1 MTPPE
6 EHPTTGFI
14 RILGNVDALFLA
26 FGAMIGFGWVV
37 LTGGWISDAGSLG
50 AVLAFVAGG
59 VIMCFVGLVYAE
71 LVAAMPKAGGEHHY
85 LLRALGPR
93 LSVVG
98 SWAIIGGY
106 ITVVLFEAVAVP
118 NTALYLFPDLNRIR
132 LWTVAGFDVHLTWA
146 LVGVVAAVVLTWIN
160 IRGIRMASLVQTYV
174 VVFLLLVA
182 ALMVVGALVG
192 GEGAFAA
199 PLVTGGPSGF
209 LAVLVVV
216 PFLFVGFDVIP
227 QSSEEV
233 DVPPR
238 RIGVLVVTSVVMAT
252 LFYVVVVVTTSV
264 SMPVGDLAG
273 TQLATGDALSAMLGH
288 PIWGKI
294 VIAGGLAG
302 ILTSWNAFLIGASRL
317 MWAMAR
323 SGMLPA
329 WFGRLHPRNRTPVN
343 ALLVIGGLSAVAPF
357 FGSPLLD
364 WAVDSG
370 SPSIV
375 ITYFL
380 VAVAF
385 LVLRRREPG
394 MPRPMRVGGAGRL
407 RGTVIGVA
415 AAVLTLG
422 LLALYLPGMPA
433 FLDWQPWVIF
443 GAWWLVGLVLVLRTP
458 RGVGTGEG
466 AEERLLARLA
476 ARDGP
481 R

>member
-1 MTPPE
+1 MTGTE
-6 EHPTTGFI
+6 ERSSDFL
-14 RILGNVDALFLA
+14 RVLGNVDALFLA

-37 LTGGWISDAGSLG
+37 LSGGWIDEAGSLG
-50 AVLAFVAGG
+50 AVIAFAVGG
-59 VIMCFVGLVYAE
+59 VIMCFVGLVYSE
-71 LVAAMPKAGGEHHY
+71 LVAAMPRAGGEHHY

-93 LSVVG
+93 LSVLG
-98 SWAIIGGY
+98 SWAIVGGY
-106 ITVVLFEAVAVP
+106 VTVILFEAVAVP
-118 NTALYLFPDLNRIR
+118 NTALYLFPDLNHVR
-132 LWTVAGFDVHLTWA
+132 LWTIAGFDVHLTWA
-146 LVGVVAAVVLTWIN
+146 LVGVAAAVVLTWIN

-182 ALMVVGALVG
+182 ALMVVGAFAG
-192 GEGAFAA
+192 GDTAFAA
-199 PLVTGGPSGF
+199 PLVTGGASGF

-233 DVPPR
+233 AVPPR
-238 RIGVLVVTSVVMAT
+238 RIGTLVVLSVVMAT
-252 LFYVVVVVTTSV
+252 LFYMVIVVTTAV
-264 SMPVGDLAG
+264 SMPAADLSAAE
-273 TQLATGDALSAMLGH
+273 LATGDALSAMLGH
-288 PIWGKI
+288 EFWGKI

-302 ILTSWNAFLIGASRL
+302 IITSWNAFLIGASRL

-329 WFGRLHPRNRTPVN
+329 WFGRLHPRYRTPVN
-343 ALLVIGGLSAVAPF
+343 ALLLIGGLSAVAPF
-357 FGSPLLD
+357 FGSPMLD

-385 LVLRRREPG
+385 LVLRRREPD
-394 MPRPMRVGGAGRL
+394 MPRPMRVGGA
-407 RGTVIGVA
+407 RGALGTGVGVT

-433 FLDWQPWVIF
+433 SLDWQPWVMF
-443 GAWWLVGLVLVLRTP
+443 GVWWIVGLVLVLRMP
-458 RGVGTGEG
+458 RGVGPGED
-466 AEERLLARLA
+466 AEDRLLARLA
-476 ARDGP
+476 AR
-481 R
+481 RT

>member
-1 MTPPE
+1 MTGTE
-6 EHPTTGFI
+6 DRSTAFF
-14 RILGNVDALFLA
+14 RVLGNVDALFLA

-59 VIMCFVGLVYAE
+59 VIMCFVGLVYSE
-71 LVAAMPKAGGEHHY
+71 LVAAMPRAGGEHHY

-106 ITVVLFEAVAVP
+106 VTVVLFEAVAVP
-118 NTALYLFPDLNRIR
+118 DTALYLFPDLNHVR
-132 LWTVAGFDVHLTWA
+132 LWTIAGFDVHLTWA
-146 LVGVVAAVVLTWIN
+146 LVGVVAAVVLTWLN

-182 ALMVVGALVG
+182 ALMIV
-192 GEGAFAA
+192 GAFAGGDGA
-199 PLVTGGPSGF
+199 FASPLVTGGASGF

-233 DVPPR
+233 AVPPR
-238 RIGVLVVTSVVMAT
+238 RIGTLVVLSVVMAT
-252 LFYVVVVVTTSV
+252 LFYVIIVVTTSV
-264 SMPVGDLAG
+264 SMPAADLADAE
-273 TQLATGDALSAMLGH
+273 LATGDALSAMLGH
-288 PIWGKI
+288 PFWGQI

-302 ILTSWNAFLIGASRL
+302 IITSWNAFLIGASRL
-317 MWAMAR
+317 MWAMAH

-343 ALLVIGGLSAVAPF
+343 ALLLIGGLSAVAPF
-357 FGSPLLD
+357 FGSSMLD

-375 ITYFL
+375 LTYFL

-385 LVLRRREPG
+385 LVLRRREPD
-394 MPRPMRVGGAGRL
+394 MPRPMRVGGA
-407 RGTVIGVA
+407 RGAVGTTVGVT

-422 LLALYLPGMPA
+422 MLALYLPGMPA
-433 FLDWQPWVIF
+433 SLDWQPWVIF
-443 GAWWLVGLVLVLRTP
+443 GAWWLVGIVLVLRTP
-458 RGVGTGEG
+458 RGVAPGED

-476 ARDGP
+476 DRS